1 MELLNQLAERKIA
14 LAFERGEFT
23 DLPGRGER
31 LDLEDD
37 RHIPKELR
45 VSYRILKNAGY
56 IPAEIQLRQ
65 EIENVEQLL
74 ATTDDSQV
82 HGNALRRLTA
92 LHIQIEQQRRRPLN
106 MQSEQLYYQKII
118 ESRFS

>member
-1 MELLNQLAERKIA
+1 MELLNQLAESKIA
-14 LAFERGEFT
+14 AAYERGDFD
-23 DLPGRGER
+23 DLPRQGKP

-37 RHIPKELR
+37 RHIPEELR

-56 IPAEIQLRQ
+56 IPAEIQLHH

-74 ATTDDSQV
+74 ASTGDAQIR
-82 HGNALRRLTA
+82 GNALRRLTA
-92 LHIQIEQQRRRPLN
+92 LRLQVEQQRRRPLN
-106 MQSEQLYYQKII
+106 MQTEQLCYQKII

>member
-1 MELLNQLAERKIA
+1 VELLNQLAERKIA
-14 LAFERGEFT
+14 LAFERGEFN
-23 DLPGRGER
+23 DLPGRGEP

>member
-14 LAFERGEFT
+14 LAFERGEFN
-23 DLPGRGER
+23 DLPGRGEP

-37 RHIPKELR
+37 RHIPEELR

-92 LHIQIEQQRRRPLN
+92 LRIQIEQQRRRPLN

>member
-1 MELLNQLAERKIA
+1 VELLNQLAERKIA
-14 LAFERGEFT
+14 AAFERGEFNE
-23 DLPGRGER
+23 LPGHCEP

-37 RHIPKELR
+37 CHIPEELR

-74 ATTDDSQV
+74 ATTDDAQIYRST
-82 HGNALRRLTA
+82 LRRLTA
-92 LHIQIEQQRRRPLN
+92 LRIQIEQQRRRPLN

>member
-14 LAFERGEFT
+14 LAFERGEFN
-23 DLPGRGER
+23 DLPGRGEP